1 MDKNLHKILVIL
13 PCYNEAETIQIA
25 IERILG
31 VQENIDVLVVD
42 DSSPDGTAQ
51 KVKELMK
58 ETQRLFLI
66 ERPGKLGLGTAYI
79 AGFKW
84 GLERNYDLFFE
95 MDADLSHDPAS
106 IPKFVEKIDEGYDVV
121 IGSRYLKG
129 TISVVGWDFGRLLLS
144 KFGNF
149 YVKALTPLK
158 DFTDTTSGFRCYTDM
173 ALKVLELN
181 AIKSN
186 GYAFQ
191 VEMVY
196 RCCRA
201 GLKITEIPIIFYER
215 NGGSS
220 KMNKKIVQEAVL
232 LPIKLWFERLLKI
245 T

>member
-1 MDKNLHKILVIL
+1 MDKNFYKILVVL

-25 IERILG
+25 IERTLG

-95 MDADLSHDPAS
+95 MDADLSHDPSA
-106 IPKFVEKIDEGYDVV
+106 IPAFINRIDEGYDVV
-121 IGSRYLKG
+121 IGSRYKKG
-129 TISVVGWDFGRLLLS
+129 TISVVGWDFKRLLLS
-144 KFGNF
+144 KMGNF
-149 YVKALTPLK
+149 YVRLFTPLK
-158 DFTDTTSGFRCYTDM
+158 DFTDTTSGFRCYNRK
-173 ALKVLELN
+173 ALE
-181 AIKSN
+181 AIDLDKIRAN

-191 VEMVY
+191 VEILY
-196 RCCRA
+196 RCYIS
-201 GLKITEIPIIFYER
+201 GLRITEITIIFYER

-220 KMNKKIVQEAVL
+220 KMNKKIIAEAMVL
-232 LPIKLWFERLLKI
+232 PFKLLLENYI